1 MSADPRHAPGTRTT
15 RALRRLPA
23 VSTRLW
29 LVRSDTLEAAATLS
43 LLLLHH
49 LPGAL
54 VALGAE
60 FYRHG

>member
-1 MSADPRHAPGTRTT
+1 MSEAPRNAPGARATL
-15 RALRRLPA
+15 ALRRLPA
-23 VSTRLW
+23 AGARLW
-29 LVRSDTLEAAATLS
+29 LVRPDTLEATAALS

-60 FYRHG
+60 FQRHG

>member
-15 RALRRLPA
+15 LALRRLSA
-23 VSTRLW
+23 AGARLW
-29 LVRSDTLEAAATLS
+29 LVRPDTLEATAALS

-60 FYRHG
+60 VQRHG